1 MPEPTQP
8 SLRRTVHALWNNPA
22 AFHLIG
28 GGSVATLWGW
38 GLLWWVPTYLIRA
51 FGLSAGEA
59 GALLGPMHLIGGG
72 LATLATLVAVTP
84 LARSATRHVS
94 TLMAVVLLIAT
105 APSMLLLLSPS
116 LTVVRLLLW
125 IVVPAIYFFIGPTM
139 GLLQNVVAPGMRAQS
154 IAVLMLVANI
164 FNLIVAPQ
172 AIGIASD
179 LLSGLGHSLADSLR
193 LALLGLAPTGLW
205 AGAHYAL
212 AARSMRSPPTA
223 AD

>member
-1 MPEPTQP
+1 
-8 SLRRTVHALWNNPA
+8 
-22 AFHLIG
+22 
-28 GGSVATLWGW
+28 
-38 GLLWWVPTYLIRA
+38 
-51 FGLSAGEA
+51 
-59 GALLGPMHLIGGG
+59 
-72 LATLATLVAVTP
+72 
-84 LARSATRHVS
+84 
-94 TLMAVVLLIAT
+94 MAVVLLIAT
-105 APSMLLLLSPS
+105 VPSLLLLLSPS
-116 LTVVRLLLW
+116 LAAVRLLLW

-139 GLLQNVVAPGMRAQS
+139 GLMQNVVAPGMRAQS

-164 FNLIVAPQ
+164 FNLIIAPQ

-205 AGAHYAL
+205 AVAHYAL